1 MSKPERPVRTER
13 ILLRAAQEIKS
24 GLVINLGIGLPTL
37 VPDYLPDDFDA
48 LIHSENGILG
58 CGPIAKRAQARASL
72 IDAAGHYVTLRSGS
86 SCFDSSVSFSMIRR
100 GRIDLCMLGAFEVDQ
115 SGNLANWK
123 IPGKLS
129 PGIGGAMEL
138 AQKAKRLI
146 VLSTH
151 TDKHGRPK
159 ILERCRLPLTAPVCV
174 NRIITD
180 EAVIDVTP
188 DGLLVQEIAENISA
202 EELQNHTEA
211 NLIFPKTNLTGT
223 SGVRRFK

>member
-1 MSKPERPVRTER
+1 MSKTER
-13 ILLRAAQEIKS
+13 ILRRAAKEIEP
-24 GLVINLGIGLPTL
+24 GFVINLGIGLPTL
-37 VPDYLPDDFDA
+37 VPDYLPDDFDGM
-48 LIHSENGILG
+48 IHSENGILG
-58 CGPIAKRAQARASL
+58 CGPTAKRAQARPSL
-72 IDAAGHYVTLRSGS
+72 IDSAGHYITLRTGS

-100 GRIDLCMLGAFEVDQ
+100 GRIDLCMLGAFEVDEL
-115 SGNLANWK
+115 GNLANWK

-138 AQKAKRLI
+138 SQKAKRLI

-159 ILERCRLPLTAPVCV
+159 ILERCRLPLTAPACV

-180 EAVIDVTP
+180 EAVMDVTP
-188 DGLLVQEIAENISA
+188 DGLLVQEIAENLSP

-211 NLIFPKTNLTGT
+211 KLIFPET
-223 SGVRRFK
+223 SLRCYQ

>member
-1 MSKPERPVRTER
+1 MSKTER
-13 ILLRAAQEIKS
+13 ILRRAAKEIEP
-24 GLVINLGIGLPTL
+24 GFVINLGIGLPAL
-37 VPDYLPDDFDA
+37 VPDYLPDDFDGM
-48 LIHSENGILG
+48 IHSENGILG
-58 CGPIAKRAQARASL
+58 CGPTAKRAQARPSL
-72 IDAAGHYVTLRSGS
+72 IDSAGHYITLRTGS

-100 GRIDLCMLGAFEVDQ
+100 GRIDLCMLGAFEVDEL
-115 SGNLANWK
+115 GNLANWK

-138 AQKAKRLI
+138 SQKAKRLI

-159 ILERCRLPLTAPVCV
+159 ILERCRLPLTAPACV

-180 EAVIDVTP
+180 EAVMDVTP
-188 DGLLVQEIAENISA
+188 DGLLVQEIAENLSP

-211 NLIFPKTNLTGT
+211 KLIFPET
-223 SGVRRFK
+223 SLRCYQ

>member
-1 MSKPERPVRTER
+1 MSKTER
-13 ILLRAAQEIKS
+13 ILRRAAKEIEP
-24 GLVINLGIGLPTL
+24 GFVINLGIGLPAL
-37 VPDYLPDDFDA
+37 VPDYLPDDFDGM
-48 LIHSENGILG
+48 IHSENGILG
-58 CGPIAKRAQARASL
+58 CGPTAKRAQARPSL
-72 IDAAGHYVTLRSGS
+72 IDSAGHYITLRTGS

-100 GRIDLCMLGAFEVDQ
+100 GRIDLCMLGAFEVDEL
-115 SGNLANWK
+115 GNLANWK

-138 AQKAKRLI
+138 SQKAKRLI

-159 ILERCRLPLTAPVCV
+159 ILERCRLPLTAPACV

-180 EAVIDVTP
+180 EAIMDVTP
-188 DGLLVQEIAENISA
+188 DGLLVQEIAENLSP

-211 NLIFPKTNLTGT
+211 KLIFPET
-223 SGVRRFK
+223 SLRCYQ

>member
-1 MSKPERPVRTER
+1 MSKTER
-13 ILLRAAQEIKS
+13 ILRRAAKEIEP
-24 GLVINLGIGLPTL
+24 GFVINLGIGLPAL
-37 VPDYLPDDFDA
+37 VPDYLPDDFDGM
-48 LIHSENGILG
+48 IHSENGILG
-58 CGPIAKRAQARASL
+58 CGPTAKRAQARPSL
-72 IDAAGHYVTLRSGS
+72 IDSAGHYITLRTGS

-100 GRIDLCMLGAFEVDQ
+100 GRIDLCMLGAFEVDEL
-115 SGNLANWK
+115 GNLANWK

-138 AQKAKRLI
+138 SQKAKRLI

-159 ILERCRLPLTAPVCV
+159 ILDRCRLPLTAPACV

-180 EAVIDVTP
+180 EAVMDVTP
-188 DGLLVQEIAENISA
+188 DGLLAQEIAENLSP

-211 NLIFPKTNLTGT
+211 KLIFPET
-223 SGVRRFK
+223 SLRCYQ

>member
-1 MSKPERPVRTER
+1 MMSKTER
-13 ILLRAAQEIKS
+13 ILRRAAKEIEP
-24 GLVINLGIGLPTL
+24 GFVINLGIGLPTL
-37 VPDYLPDDFDA
+37 VPDYLPDDFDGM
-48 LIHSENGILG
+48 IHSENGILG
-58 CGPIAKRAQARASL
+58 CGPTAKRAQARPSL
-72 IDAAGHYVTLRSGS
+72 IDSAGHYITLRTGS

-100 GRIDLCMLGAFEVDQ
+100 GRIDLCMLGAFEVDEL
-115 SGNLANWK
+115 GNLANWK

-138 AQKAKRLI
+138 SQKAKRLI

-159 ILERCRLPLTAPVCV
+159 ILERCRLPLTAPACV

-180 EAVIDVTP
+180 EAVMDVTP
-188 DGLLVQEIAENISA
+188 DGLLVQEIAENLSP

-211 NLIFPKTNLTGT
+211 KLIFPET
-223 SGVRRFK
+223 SLRCYQ

>member
-1 MSKPERPVRTER
+1 MSKTER
-13 ILLRAAQEIKS
+13 ILRRAAKEIEP
-24 GLVINLGIGLPTL
+24 GFVINLGIGLPAL
-37 VPDYLPDDFDA
+37 VPDYLPDDFDGM
-48 LIHSENGILG
+48 IHSENGILG
-58 CGPIAKRAQARASL
+58 CGPTAKRAQARPSL
-72 IDAAGHYVTLRSGS
+72 IDSAGHYITLRTGS

-100 GRIDLCMLGAFEVDQ
+100 GRIDLCMLGAFEVDELV
-115 SGNLANWK
+115 NLANWK

-138 AQKAKRLI
+138 SQKAKRLI

-159 ILERCRLPLTAPVCV
+159 ILERCRLPLTAPACV

-180 EAVIDVTP
+180 EAVMDVTP
-188 DGLLVQEIAENISA
+188 DGLLVQEIAENLSP

-211 NLIFPKTNLTGT
+211 KLIFPET
-223 SGVRRFK
+223 SLRCYQ

>member
-1 MSKPERPVRTER
+1 MSKTER
-13 ILLRAAQEIKS
+13 ILRRAAKEIEP
-24 GLVINLGIGLPTL
+24 GFVINLGIGLPTL
-37 VPDYLPDDFDA
+37 VPDYLPDDFDGM
-48 LIHSENGILG
+48 IHSENGILG
-58 CGPIAKRAQARASL
+58 CGPTAKRAQARPSL
-72 IDAAGHYVTLRSGS
+72 IDSAGHYITLRTGS

-100 GRIDLCMLGAFEVDQ
+100 GRVDLCMLGAFEVDEL
-115 SGNLANWK
+115 GNLANWK

-138 AQKAKRLI
+138 SQKAKRLI

-159 ILERCRLPLTAPVCV
+159 ILERCRLPLTAPACV

-180 EAVIDVTP
+180 EAVMDVTP
-188 DGLLVQEIAENISA
+188 DGLLVQEIAENLSP

-211 NLIFPKTNLTGT
+211 KLIFPET
-223 SGVRRFK
+223 SLRCYQ

>member
-1 MSKPERPVRTER
+1 MSKTER
-13 ILLRAAQEIKS
+13 ILRRAAKEIEP
-24 GLVINLGIGLPTL
+24 GFVINLGIGLPAL
-37 VPDYLPDDFDA
+37 VPDYLPDDFDGM
-48 LIHSENGILG
+48 IHSENGILG
-58 CGPIAKRAQARASL
+58 CGPTAKRAQARPSL
-72 IDAAGHYVTLRSGS
+72 IDSAGHYITLRTGS

-100 GRIDLCMLGAFEVDQ
+100 GRIELCMLGAFEVDEL
-115 SGNLANWK
+115 GNLANWK

-138 AQKAKRLI
+138 SQKAKRLI

-159 ILERCRLPLTAPVCV
+159 ILERCRLPLTAPACV

-180 EAVIDVTP
+180 EAIMDVTP
-188 DGLLVQEIAENISA
+188 DGLLVQEIAENLSP

-211 NLIFPKTNLTGT
+211 KLIFPET
-223 SGVRRFK
+223 SLRCYQ

>member
-1 MSKPERPVRTER
+1 MSKTER
-13 ILLRAAQEIKS
+13 ILRRAAKEIEP
-24 GLVINLGIGLPTL
+24 GFVINLGIGLPAL
-37 VPDYLPDDFDA
+37 VPDYLPDDFDGM
-48 LIHSENGILG
+48 IHSENGILG
-58 CGPIAKRAQARASL
+58 CGPTAKRAQARPSL
-72 IDAAGHYVTLRSGS
+72 IDSAGHYITLRTGS

-100 GRIDLCMLGAFEVDQ
+100 GRIDLCMLGAFEVDEL
-115 SGNLANWK
+115 GNLANWK

-138 AQKAKRLI
+138 SQKAKRLI

-159 ILERCRLPLTAPVCV
+159 ILERCRLPLTAPACV

-180 EAVIDVTP
+180 KAVMDVTP
-188 DGLLVQEIAENISA
+188 DGLLVQEIAENLSP

-211 NLIFPKTNLTGT
+211 KLIFPET
-223 SGVRRFK
+223 SLRCYQ

>member
-1 MSKPERPVRTER
+1 MSKTER
-13 ILLRAAQEIKS
+13 ILRRAAKEIEP
-24 GLVINLGIGLPTL
+24 GFVINLGIGLPTL
-37 VPDYLPDDFDA
+37 VPDNLPDDFDGM
-48 LIHSENGILG
+48 IHSENGILG
-58 CGPIAKRAQARASL
+58 CGPTAKRAQARPSL
-72 IDAAGHYVTLRSGS
+72 IDSAGHYITLRTGS

-100 GRIDLCMLGAFEVDQ
+100 GRIDLCMLGAFEVDEL
-115 SGNLANWK
+115 GNLANWK

-138 AQKAKRLI
+138 SQKAKRLI

-159 ILERCRLPLTAPVCV
+159 ILERCRLPLTAPACV

-180 EAVIDVTP
+180 EAVMDVTP
-188 DGLLVQEIAENISA
+188 DGLLVQEIAENLSP

-211 NLIFPKTNLTGT
+211 KLIFPET
-223 SGVRRFK
+223 SLRCYQ

>member
-1 MSKPERPVRTER
+1 MSKIER
-13 ILLRAAQEIKS
+13 IHRRAAKEIEP
-24 GLVINLGIGLPTL
+24 GFVINLGIGLPTL
-37 VPDYLPDDFDA
+37 VPDYLPDDFDGM
-48 LIHSENGILG
+48 IHSENGILG
-58 CGPIAKRAQARASL
+58 CGPTAKRAQARPSL
-72 IDAAGHYVTLRSGS
+72 IDSAGHYITLRTGS

-100 GRIDLCMLGAFEVDQ
+100 GRVDLCMLGAFEVDEL
-115 SGNLANWK
+115 GNLANWK

-138 AQKAKRLI
+138 SQKAKRLI

-159 ILERCRLPLTAPVCV
+159 ILERCRLPLTAPACV

-180 EAVIDVTP
+180 EAVMDVTP
-188 DGLLVQEIAENISA
+188 DGLLVQEIAENLSP

-211 NLIFPKTNLTGT
+211 KLIFPET
-223 SGVRRFK
+223 SLRCYQ

>member
-1 MSKPERPVRTER
+1 MSKTER
-13 ILLRAAQEIKS
+13 ILRRAAKEIEP
-24 GLVINLGIGLPTL
+24 GFVINLGIGLPAL
-37 VPDYLPDDFDA
+37 VPDYLPDDFDGM
-48 LIHSENGILG
+48 IHSENGILG
-58 CGPIAKRAQARASL
+58 CGPTAKRAQARPSL
-72 IDAAGHYVTLRSGS
+72 IDSAGHYITLRTGS

-100 GRIDLCMLGAFEVDQ
+100 GRVDLCMLGAFEVDEL
-115 SGNLANWK
+115 GNLANWK

-138 AQKAKRLI
+138 SQKAKRLI

-159 ILERCRLPLTAPVCV
+159 ILERCRLPLTAPACV

-180 EAVIDVTP
+180 EAVMDVTP
-188 DGLLVQEIAENISA
+188 DGLLVQEIAENLSP

-211 NLIFPKTNLTGT
+211 KLIFPET
-223 SGVRRFK
+223 SLRCYQ

>member
-1 MSKPERPVRTER
+1 MSKTER
-13 ILLRAAQEIKS
+13 ILRRAAKEIEP
-24 GLVINLGIGLPTL
+24 GFVINLGIGLPAL
-37 VPDYLPDDFDA
+37 VPDYLPDDFDGM
-48 LIHSENGILG
+48 IHSENGILG
-58 CGPIAKRAQARASL
+58 CGPTAKRAQARPSL
-72 IDAAGHYVTLRSGS
+72 IDSAGHYITLRTGS

-100 GRIDLCMLGAFEVDQ
+100 GRIDLCMLGAFEVDEL
-115 SGNLANWK
+115 GNLANWK

-138 AQKAKRLI
+138 SQKAKRLI

-159 ILERCRLPLTAPVCV
+159 ILERCRLPLAAPACV

-180 EAVIDVTP
+180 EAVMDVTP
-188 DGLLVQEIAENISA
+188 DGLLVQEIAENLSP

-211 NLIFPKTNLTGT
+211 KLIFPET
-223 SGVRRFK
+223 SLRCYQ

>member
-1 MSKPERPVRTER
+1 MSKTER
-13 ILLRAAQEIKS
+13 ILRRAAKEIEP
-24 GLVINLGIGLPTL
+24 GFVINLGIGLPTL
-37 VPDYLPDDFDA
+37 VPDYLPDDFDGM
-48 LIHSENGILG
+48 IHSANGILG
-58 CGPIAKRAQARASL
+58 CGPTAKRAQARPSL
-72 IDAAGHYVTLRSGS
+72 IDSAGHYITLRTGS

-100 GRIDLCMLGAFEVDQ
+100 GRIDLCMLGAFEVDEL
-115 SGNLANWK
+115 GNLANWK

-138 AQKAKRLI
+138 SQKAKRLI

-159 ILERCRLPLTAPVCV
+159 ILERCRLPLTAPACV

-180 EAVIDVTP
+180 EAVMDVTP
-188 DGLLVQEIAENISA
+188 DGLLVQEIAENLSP

-211 NLIFPKTNLTGT
+211 KLIFPET
-223 SGVRRFK
+223 SLRCYQ

>member
-1 MSKPERPVRTER
+1 MSKTER
-13 ILLRAAQEIKS
+13 ILRRAAKEIEP
-24 GLVINLGIGLPTL
+24 GFVINLGIGLPTL
-37 VPDYLPDDFDA
+37 VPDYLPDDFDGM
-48 LIHSENGILG
+48 IHSENGILG
-58 CGPIAKRAQARASL
+58 CGPTAKRAQARPSL
-72 IDAAGHYVTLRSGS
+72 IDSAGHYITLRTGS

-100 GRIDLCMLGAFEVDQ
+100 GRIDLCMLGAFEVDELV
-115 SGNLANWK
+115 NLANWK

-138 AQKAKRLI
+138 SQKAKRLI

-159 ILERCRLPLTAPVCV
+159 ILERCRLPLTAPACV

-180 EAVIDVTP
+180 EAVMDVTP
-188 DGLLVQEIAENISA
+188 DGLLVQEIAENLSP

-211 NLIFPKTNLTGT
+211 KLIFPET
-223 SGVRRFK
+223 SLRCYQ